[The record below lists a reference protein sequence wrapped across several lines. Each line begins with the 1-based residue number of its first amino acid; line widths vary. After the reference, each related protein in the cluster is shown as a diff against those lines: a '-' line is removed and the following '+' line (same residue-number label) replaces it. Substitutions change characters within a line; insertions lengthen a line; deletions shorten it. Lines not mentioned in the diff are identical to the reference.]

1 LFSSLAAKVVKGEM
15 SIADELG
22 DWKEIEH
29 ETTALLEAIYQ

>member
-1 LFSSLAAKVVKGEM
+1 MVEM

-29 ETTALLEAIYQ
+29 ETTVLLEAIYQ